1 MDQAR
6 ILVVD
11 DEPNVGRFLIHAL
24 RSSGYSVSVAHSVAE
39 AWPRIESEPFDLLL
53 VDKTMPE
60 LGGLELLKKLRDAGK
75 ETPTVLLISKVS
87 QAAVD
92 EALALGASDYLSK
105 PIVNTEHLVRR
116 LRSVLDKRLTTL
128 FFDVMLSDLS
138 KALLAG
144 TGKSETFTKLSQK
157 VLELQRELGCRPA
170 CAVVDDE
177 TPRMLSR
184 VADIYAQDIIC
195 TGVPYKDAV
204 EAFAGPKA
212 PLVAAVSLEST
223 NALSLIQELHTRYP
237 DLLILAMAATT
248 NVRTALRAVEK
259 GASDYT
265 LTQDEGIG
273 VCGARIK
280 RMVAQTRQHSLYVDI
295 ASLHYKA
302 ARETRPDLPHDIIF
316 ANTSE
321 DSSSEKP
328 Q

>member
-24 RSSGYSVSVAHSVAE
+24 KSSGYSVSAAHSVDE
-39 AWPRIESEPFDLLL
+39 AWPRIESEPFDLIL

-60 LGGLELLKKLRDAGK
+60 SGGIDLLRMLKDAK
-75 ETPTVLLISKVS
+75 IEIPTVLLIGKVS
-87 QAAVD
+87 KAAVD
-92 EALALGASDYLSK
+92 EALELGAADYLSK

-144 TGKSETFTKLSQK
+144 TGKSETFTKLSQS
-157 VLELQRELGCRPA
+157 VLALQKEIGRRPA
-170 CAVVDDE
+170 CAVIDDE
-177 TPRMLSR
+177 SHRMESR
-184 VADIYAQDIIC
+184 VEDIHSQGIIC
-195 TGVPYKDAV
+195 VGVPYKDALDV
-204 EAFAGPKA
+204 FSGPHA
-212 PLVAAVSLEST
+212 PLVAAVALEAS
-223 NALSLIQELHTRYP
+223 NALPLIQELHAQYP
-237 DLLILAMAATT
+237 DLLILAIAATT

-259 GASDYT
+259 GALDYAM
-265 LTQDEGIG
+265 TQDEGIG

-280 RMVAQTRQHSLYVDI
+280 RLVAQARRHSLYVDI
-295 ASLHYKA
+295 ASLHYAA
-302 ARETRPDLPHDIIF
+302 ARETRPDLPADIIF
-316 ANTSE
+316 GDSDE
-321 DSSSEKP
+321 DPSSEQP